1 MTTTETTK
9 SHAVKNAEAH
19 LKTIVELYRY
29 FLYNDCQ
36 ELTDEMEEEL
46 DSIPLSIEVRST
58 QWQSFDNWA
67 SCNKQMKPDQ
77 GRILL
82 STGGPACQIIC
93 DLEDGC
99 FNGETLEI
107 QHQDW
112 FKPWENLDSTNS
124 IDYKKQALEWFVNRF
139 FFG

>member
-9 SHAVKNAEAH
+9 SHAVKNAEGH
-19 LKTIVELYRY
+19 LKNIVKLYQEY
-29 FLYNDCQ
+29 IFLGH

-46 DSIPLSIEVRST
+46 DLIPLSIEVRST
-58 QWQSFDNWA
+58 NWQSFDNWA
-67 SCNKQMKPDQ
+67 SCNKQMEPDQ

-112 FKPWENLDSTNS
+112 FKPWENLENTNS

>member
-9 SHAVKNAEAH
+9 SHAVKNAEGH
-19 LKTIVELYRY
+19 LKNIVKLYQSY
-29 FLYNDCQ
+29 MFLGQ

-46 DSIPLSIEVRST
+46 DSIPLSIEVRSIE
-58 QWQSFDNWA
+58 WQTFDNYA
-67 SCNKQMKPDQ
+67 SCDKQMEPNQ

-124 IDYKKQALEWFVNRF
+124 IDYKKQALLLFVNRF

>member
-9 SHAVKNAEAH
+9 SHAVKNAEGH
-19 LKTIVELYRY
+19 LKNIVKLYQGY
-29 FLYNDCQ
+29 MFLGQ

-58 QWQSFDNWA
+58 EWQSFNRYA
-67 SCNKQMKPDQ
+67 NCEEQLEPNE

-93 DLEDGC
+93 DLEDGF

>member
-9 SHAVKNAEAH
+9 SHAVKNAEGH
-19 LKTIVELYRY
+19 LKNIVKLYQSY
-29 FLYNDCQ
+29 MFLGQ

-46 DSIPLSIEVRST
+46 DSIPLSIEVRSIE
-58 QWQSFDNWA
+58 WQTFDNYA
-67 SCNKQMKPDQ
+67 SCDKQMEPNQ

-124 IDYKKQALEWFVNRF
+124 IDYKKQALGWFVNRF

>member
-1 MTTTETTK
+1 MNVLEASK
-9 SHAVKNAEAH
+9 SHSVQNAEAH
-19 LKTIVELYRY
+19 LKSIVELYRH
-29 FLYNDCQ
+29 FLDNGQ
-36 ELTDEMEEEL
+36 ELNGDLEEEL
-46 DSIPLSIEVRST
+46 DSIPLSIDIRST

-67 SCNKQMKPDQ
+67 SCTKQMEPDQ

-107 QHQDW
+107 QSQDW
-112 FKPWENLDSTNS
+112 FKPWTNLESTNS

>member
-1 MTTTETTK
+1 MTTTEKTK
-9 SHAVKNAEAH
+9 SHAVENAESH
-19 LKTIVELYRY
+19 LESIVKLYQGY
-29 FLYNDCQ
+29 MFLGQ

-58 QWQSFDNWA
+58 EWQTFDNYA
-67 SCNKQMKPDQ
+67 SCDKQMEPNQ

-82 STGGPACQIIC
+82 TTGGPACQIIC
-93 DLEDGC
+93 DLEDGY

-112 FKPWENLDSTNS
+112 FKPWENLESTNS
-124 IDYKKQALEWFVNRF
+124 IDPSKDALTWFVNRF

>member
-1 MTTTETTK
+1 MTVTEK
-9 SHAVKNAEAH
+9 NHAIANAKAH
-19 LKTIVELYRY
+19 LESIVKLYQGY
-29 FLYNDCQ
+29 IFLGH

-58 QWQSFDNWA
+58 EWQTFDNYA
-67 SCNKQMKPDQ
+67 SCDKQMEPNQ

-82 STGGPACQIIC
+82 TTGGPACQIIC

-107 QHQDW
+107 QFQDW
-112 FKPWENLDSTNS
+112 FQPWQNLEDINS
-124 IDYKKQALEWFVNRF
+124 IDYKKQALEWFVKRF